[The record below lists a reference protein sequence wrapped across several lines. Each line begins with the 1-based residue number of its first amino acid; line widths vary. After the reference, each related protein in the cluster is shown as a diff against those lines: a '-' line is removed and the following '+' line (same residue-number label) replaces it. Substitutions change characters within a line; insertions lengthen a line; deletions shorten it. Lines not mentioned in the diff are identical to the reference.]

1 MILPLVFVYWI
12 CLWVNVPI
20 PVNAVNDFNLLCTLV
35 IQNHVIVLLLLLF
48 YLYLTVITTLF
59 YQLT

>member
-35 IQNHVIVLLLLLF
+35 IQNHVIVLLLLF